1 VLGRIRQA
9 QGNVLNSLFSESRL
23 NRLIEYEA
31 LAAKSGDAYT
41 VGELL
46 RDLRNGVWG
55 ELSSS
60 NVRIDVYRR
69 NLQRAYIE
77 SIERQLNPPEAPPAP
92 AGGQQG
98 GPPAPPRF
106 TSDARP
112 LLRGHLVELD
122 RTVQN
127 ALSRT
132 RDDVTRLH
140 LQDVR
145 LQIDNI
151 LNPTN

>member
-1 VLGRIRQA
+1 V
-9 QGNVLNSLFSESRL
+9 
-23 NRLIEYEA
+23 
-31 LAAKSGDAYT
+31 K
-41 VGELL
+41 
-46 RDLRNGVWG
+46 
-55 ELSSS
+55 
-60 NVRIDVYRR
+60 IDVYRR

-77 SIERQLNPPEAPPAP
+77 SIERQLAPAEPAEAAAPPAGAP
-92 AGGQQG
+92 A
-98 GPPAPPRF
+98 APNF

-122 RTVQN
+122 RAVQA
-127 ALSRT
+127 ALPRT

-151 LNPTN
+151 LNPTK